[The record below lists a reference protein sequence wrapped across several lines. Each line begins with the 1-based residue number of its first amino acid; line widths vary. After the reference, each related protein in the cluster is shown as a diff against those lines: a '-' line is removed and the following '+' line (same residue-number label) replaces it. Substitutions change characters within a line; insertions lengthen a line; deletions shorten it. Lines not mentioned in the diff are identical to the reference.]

1 MASRYQDVSV
11 DLDDYYTKTQTDDL
25 LKNFY
30 EELYP
35 WPIGSITNNS
45 FYLDKVYLS
54 WSTASTIVYVYNDT
68 PFEVEVVI
76 KITVAVYSGSVGQ
89 TIRKTINHHSRSSY
103 RLSSTTT
110 NITVNSKTLKRIS

>member
-35 WPIGSITNNS
+35 
-45 FYLDKVYLS
+45 
-54 WSTASTIVYVYNDT
+54 
-68 PFEVEVVI
+68 
-76 KITVAVYSGSVGQ
+76 
-89 TIRKTINHHSRSSY
+89 
-103 RLSSTTT
+103 
-110 NITVNSKTLKRIS
+110 